1 MNFSIKIQIW
11 FFYRYEKI
19 KFSMKIQIW
28 FFIDVKKYGFVHEI
42 LDLFLRMKIREGFPI
57 YVCRDMKRYT
67 HA

>member
-1 MNFSIKIQIW
+1 
-11 FFYRYEKI
+11 
-19 KFSMKIQIW
+19 MKIQIW

-42 LDLFLRMKIREGFPI
+42 LDLFLRMKIREEFPI